1 MDFRQLNFIF
11 LAHFLLHFI
20 NKLEII
26 FEIPGLLIETFPISL
41 RFGYFKSF
49 IEAAISSL
57 GTFTKFN
64 ISTSQNFS

>member
-1 MDFRQLNFIF
+1 
-11 LAHFLLHFI
+11 
-20 NKLEII
+20 LEII

-57 GTFTKFN
+57 GAFAKFN
-64 ISTSQNFS
+64 ISTG